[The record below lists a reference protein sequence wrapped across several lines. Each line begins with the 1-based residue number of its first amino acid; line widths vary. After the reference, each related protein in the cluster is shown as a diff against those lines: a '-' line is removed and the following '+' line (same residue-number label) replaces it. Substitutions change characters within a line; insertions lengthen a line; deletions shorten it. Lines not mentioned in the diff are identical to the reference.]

1 MTGEAP
7 ELGRP
12 ARPHCQCGCKV
23 LSTHPISS
31 SILGLPGPEGCPRP
45 CVAGTEEPEAIFA
58 SGSLV
63 QAHVRDGNQ
72 DRAVPTV
79 TCHWHPWVVHS
90 GQRLSVL
97 LVPGGVSGCC
107 PGHYWEPWASKALPS
122 GQTGAPCHMVVGDSC
137 TRGPP
142 AGVRGP
148 PLVVES
154 KEPQAAEGEGAIWVG
169 SMSGSPFATFG
180 SGRLCHD

>member
-12 ARPHCQCGCKV
+12 ARPHCQCGRKA

-45 CVAGTEEPEAIFA
+45 CTAGPEEPEAIFA

-72 DRAVPTV
+72 DRAVPAV
-79 TCHWHPWVVHS
+79 TCHWRPWVVHS

-107 PGHYWEPWASKALPS
+107 PRHYPELWAFEGPS
-122 GQTGAPCHMVVGDSC
+122 IRSD
-137 TRGPP
+137 
-142 AGVRGP
+142 
-148 PLVVES
+148 
-154 KEPQAAEGEGAIWVG
+154 G
-169 SMSGSPFATFG
+169 SSLSHGG
-180 SGRLCHD
+180 G